1 MISFLFSARPTL
13 PAALGLSSALDL
25 VARDRELISCKSLKS
40 KIYASLDVDE
50 LIRGGLRMSG
60 LPHSPHALVT
70 GGGRGIGR
78 AIAATLAQAGAVVTV
93 LGRNRALLDEA
104 VAAGAAHFA
113 VVADVADQA
122 AVGAAM
128 AEAAARQPIDILIA
142 NAGAAESAPFAK
154 SDAALFRR
162 MMDVNFMGVV
172 HAVQAVLPA
181 MRERPCG
188 RIVAV
193 ASTAGLKGYAYVS
206 AYSAAKHAVV
216 GLVRSLALE
225 LASTRI
231 TVNAVCPGFTDT
243 DLVAGSIDNI
253 MKKTGRS
260 HAQAVAELA
269 KHNPQGRLV
278 TPAEVA
284 DTVLWLCGEGADA
297 ITGQAIAVAGGEI

>member
-1 MISFLFSARPTL
+1 
-13 PAALGLSSALDL
+13 
-25 VARDRELISCKSLKS
+25 
-40 KIYASLDVDE
+40 
-50 LIRGGLRMSG
+50 MSG
-60 LPHSPHALVT
+60 LPRSSHVLVT

-78 AIAATLAQAGAVVTV
+78 EIAATLARAGATVTV
-93 LGRNRALLDEA
+93 LGRNRATLEEA

-113 VVADVADQA
+113 GVADVADQA
-122 AVGAAM
+122 AVSAAI
-128 AEAAARQPIDILIA
+128 AEAAGRQPIDILVA
-142 NAGAAESAPFAK
+142 NSGSAESAPFGK

-172 HAVQAVLPA
+172 HAMEAVLPA
-181 MRERPCG
+181 MRDRPYG
-188 RIVAV
+188 RIVAI
-193 ASTAGLKGYAYVS
+193 ASTAGLKGYPYVS

-225 LASTRI
+225 LAGTRV

-260 HAQAVAELA
+260 HEQAAAELA

-284 DTVLWLCGEGADA
+284 DTVLWLCGEGAGS

>member
-1 MISFLFSARPTL
+1 MSATPH
-13 PAALGLSSALDL
+13 
-25 VARDRELISCKSLKS
+25 
-40 KIYASLDVDE
+40 AS
-50 LIRGGLRMSG
+50 
-60 LPHSPHALVT
+60 HALVT

-78 AIAATLAQAGAVVTV
+78 AVAAALARQGVTVTV
-93 LGRNRALLDEA
+93 LGRGRAALEEA
-104 VAAGAAHFA
+104 VAAGDAHF
-113 VVADVADQA
+113 ADVADVTDRA
-122 AVGAAM
+122 AIGASIARA
-128 AEAAARQPIDILIA
+128 AERQPIDILIA

-154 SDAALFRR
+154 SDAALFAR

-172 HAVQAVLPA
+172 HAIHAALPS
-181 MRERPCG
+181 MKTRPSG

-206 AYSAAKHAVV
+206 AYAAAKHAVV

-225 LASTRI
+225 LANTPI

-260 HAQAVAELA
+260 REQAVAELA
-269 KHNPQGRLV
+269 RHNPQGRLV
-278 TPAEVA
+278 TPQEVA
-284 DTVLWLCGEGADA
+284 GTVLWLCGEGAGA

>member
-1 MISFLFSARPTL
+1 
-13 PAALGLSSALDL
+13 
-25 VARDRELISCKSLKS
+25 
-40 KIYASLDVDE
+40 
-50 LIRGGLRMSG
+50 MSG
-60 LPHSPHALVT
+60 LPRSSHALVT

-78 AIAATLAQAGAVVTV
+78 AIAAVLTQAGATVTV
-93 LGRNRALLDEA
+93 LGRDRSALDDA
-104 VAAGAAHFA
+104 VAAGSAHFA
-113 VVADVADQA
+113 AVTDVANQA
-122 AVGAAM
+122 AVNAAI
-128 AEAAARQPIDILIA
+128 AEAAARAPIDILIA

-181 MRERPCG
+181 MKDRRYG
-188 RIVAV
+188 RVVAV
-193 ASTAGLKGYAYVS
+193 ASTAGLRGYAYVS

-225 LASTRI
+225 LANTGI

-260 HAQAVAELA
+260 REQAVAELA

-284 DTVLWLCGEGADA
+284 DAVLFLCGEGAGA
-297 ITGQAIAVAGGEI
+297 MTGQAIAVAGGEV

>member
-1 MISFLFSARPTL
+1 
-13 PAALGLSSALDL
+13 
-25 VARDRELISCKSLKS
+25 
-40 KIYASLDVDE
+40 
-50 LIRGGLRMSG
+50 MSG
-60 LPHSPHALVT
+60 LLRSSHALVT

-78 AIAATLAQAGAVVTV
+78 AIASVLVQAGATVTV
-93 LGRNRALLDEA
+93 LGRDRSALDDA
-104 VAAGAAHFA
+104 VAKGSAHFA
-113 VVADVADQA
+113 AVADVANQA
-122 AVGAAM
+122 AVAAVI

-142 NAGAAESAPFAK
+142 NAGAAESAPFGK

-172 HAVQAVLPA
+172 HAVQAVLPS
-181 MRERPCG
+181 MKERRYG
-188 RIVAV
+188 RVVAV

-225 LASTRI
+225 VANSGI
-231 TVNAVCPGFTDT
+231 TVNVVCPGFTDT

-260 HAQAVAELA
+260 REQAVAELA
-269 KHNPQGRLV
+269 KHTPQGRLV

-284 DTVLWLCGEGADA
+284 DAVLFLCGEGAGA
-297 ITGQAIAVAGGEI
+297 MTGQAIAVAGGEV

>member
-1 MISFLFSARPTL
+1 
-13 PAALGLSSALDL
+13 
-25 VARDRELISCKSLKS
+25 
-40 KIYASLDVDE
+40 
-50 LIRGGLRMSG
+50 MSG
-60 LPHSPHALVT
+60 LPHSSHALVT

-78 AIAATLAQAGAVVTV
+78 AIAAALAGAGATVTV
-93 LGRNRALLDEA
+93 LGRSREALDEA
-104 VAAGAAHFA
+104 VNVGAAHFA
-113 VVADVADQA
+113 AVADVSDEA
-122 AVGAAM
+122 ALRAAIVR
-128 AEAAARQPIDILIA
+128 AAARQPIDILIA
-142 NAGAAESAPFAK
+142 NAGSAESAPFAK
-154 SDAALFRR
+154 SDDALFAR

-172 HAVQAVLPA
+172 HAIRAVLPG
-181 MRERPCG
+181 MKDRPYG

-225 LASTRI
+225 TAATNV

-260 HAQAVAELA
+260 REQAIAELA
-269 KHNPQGRLV
+269 RHNPQGRLV
-278 TPAEVA
+278 TPHEVA
-284 DTVLWLCGEGADA
+284 DAVLWLCGEGASA